1 MTPRMS
7 TRTIR
12 RVPAR
17 TFFFEAD
24 VGDVPVNPCAT
35 FPQGY
40 LVPAGVSASGCLAWA
55 MYAADGGRLT
65 ALAWRRR
72 LGLWCRP

>member
-1 MTPRMS
+1 VTPRMR

-12 RVPAR
+12 QVPAR
-17 TFFFEAD
+17 TFIFEVD
-24 VGDVPVNPCAT
+24 VGGVPVNPCAT

-55 MYAADGGRLT
+55 M
-65 ALAWRRR
+65 
-72 LGLWCRP
+72 